1 MLRLRLW
8 LLDFDVPVSRII
20 PDLKSEFDR
29 LVRRHF
35 FRNPWRYDARSGDE
49 PTADDIAKEFRR
61 TGPPDQAL
69 ADAGLVL
76 APAQDILKL
85 GSEVV
90 WGSDKPS
97 QLLKTLRELASQYLS
112 EKGQQEFRALAE
124 GFEPYVQVAGL
135 FGNPDEI
142 ERSGLEELARVGPPE
157 LQKARR
163 LCQFVIIGSD
173 CADRVS
179 EFLPPDVLPT
189 LDKQLSR
196 IARTL
201 AESDE
206 WYVAGLAAGAIAAS
220 RVSGAAG
227 PAKPEP

>member
-1 MLRLRLW
+1 V
-8 LLDFDVPVSRII
+8 F
-20 PDLKSEFDR
+20 
-29 LVRRHF
+29 
-35 FRNPWRYDARSGDE
+35 
-49 PTADDIAKEFRR
+49 
-61 TGPPDQAL
+61 
-69 ADAGLVL
+69 

-85 GSEVV
+85 GSEGV

-97 QLLKTLRELASQYLS
+97 QLWKTLRELASRYLS
-112 EKGQQEFRALAE
+112 EKGQEAFRALVE
-124 GFEPYVQVAGL
+124 VLEPYVNVAGL

-163 LCQFVIIGSD
+163 LYQFVIVGSD
-173 CADRVS
+173 CADRGS

-206 WYVAGLAAGAIAAS
+206 WCVAGLAAGAIAAS

-227 PAKPEP
+227 PANPKPD